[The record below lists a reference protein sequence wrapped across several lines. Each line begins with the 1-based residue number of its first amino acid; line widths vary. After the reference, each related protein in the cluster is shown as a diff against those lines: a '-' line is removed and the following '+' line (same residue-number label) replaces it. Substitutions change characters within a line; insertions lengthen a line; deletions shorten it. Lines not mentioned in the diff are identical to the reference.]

1 MSDKKLTVLIA
12 PLDWGMGHVTRCIP
26 IIQYF
31 IKNDFLVIV
40 AVNQV
45 QEKIIV
51 EEKLQVEVVFLKG
64 YQIQYSSNKLL
75 TYIRIFFQ
83 IPKILLA
90 IRYEKKWLHN
100 FCINRKI
107 DLIISDNRYGFYH
120 QNIHSVFITHQ
131 LQILTG
137 TNFGNWVLQKI
148 NYYFINKFNECWIPD
163 SKDERTSI
171 AGKLSHPKN
180 LPLIPIQYLGLLTR
194 FENKDVDIEKRFVLI
209 ILSGPEPQRTLLEM
223 KILRELET
231 VKNKI
236 VFIRGVLS
244 DKKIELN
251 NSLVTVIN
259 FANSSQIEKLVS
271 TAEFVICRSGY
282 SSLMDYLFLKKK
294 MLLIPTPG
302 QTEQEYLNKY
312 LQDKSW
318 AIKVDQNKFSLNEAI
333 LKLENANFQLL
344 NLDKNSFQN
353 IVHNQISNIK
363 R

>member
-302 QTEQEYLNKY
+302 QTEQEYLSKY

>member
-83 IPKILLA
+83 IPKILQA

-302 QTEQEYLNKY
+302 QTEQEYLSKY